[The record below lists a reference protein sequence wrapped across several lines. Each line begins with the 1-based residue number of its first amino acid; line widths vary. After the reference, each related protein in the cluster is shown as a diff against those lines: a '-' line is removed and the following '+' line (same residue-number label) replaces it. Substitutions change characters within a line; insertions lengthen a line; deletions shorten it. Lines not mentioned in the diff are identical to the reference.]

1 MASAHQIAAA
11 TGPSKRNATAMVDGP
26 PKFDLDTY
34 IANYEGRTRYAR
46 LALIG
51 SHSTYLA
58 LEASRAAVLEAK
70 RGKDVKRYVQA
81 VERLAALAPDDPEAE
96 PDRSW
101 VETTTKESEAAAE
114 RMEAELKRYKNNLI
128 KESIRM
134 GNEDLGLHYQ
144 GTGDLQ
150 RSFQSLHRMRDYCTS
165 PKHLADMAMK
175 VILVAI
181 EDKNWMAVQSQV
193 HKVRGHALKSDDDSK
208 LQPRLHAALGL
219 AQMCSGN
226 YREAALSFLRVDSSL
241 GTSFNEVLTAND
253 VAVYGGL
260 CALATMHRTELPQK
274 VLDNASFRAHLE
286 LEPHVRRAISFF
298 CGSKFSHCL
307 AVLSAHRTD
316 FMLDLHLRGQVGQ
329 LLGLIRSK
337 SIIGSFVPYQSVSL
351 ASMAQAFVTTE
362 PEMEDELVEMIRQ
375 GSLKARID
383 SQNGLLIS
391 QEFHPREQVQDEVLT
406 MAKRYEQMARL
417 RLMILN
423 IASAGLE
430 VKHGKASCQSSSH
443 MQQSHMQHHRPPTGG
458 GTGMEEG

>member
-1 MASAHQIAAA
+1 
-11 TGPSKRNATAMVDGP
+11 
-26 PKFDLDTY
+26 
-34 IANYEGRTRYAR
+34 
-46 LALIG
+46 
-51 SHSTYLA
+51 
-58 LEASRAAVLEAK
+58 
-70 RGKDVKRYVQA
+70 
-81 VERLAALAPDDPEAE
+81 
-96 PDRSW
+96 
-101 VETTTKESEAAAE
+101 
-114 RMEAELKRYKNNLI
+114 
-128 KESIRM
+128 M
-134 GNEDLGLHYQ
+134 GNEDLGLHYHA
-144 GTGDLQ
+144 TGELQ
-150 RSFQSLHRMRDYCTS
+150 RSFQTLHRMRDYCTS

-175 VILVAI
+175 IILVAI

-193 HKVRGHALKSDDDSK
+193 HKVRGHALKGEDDTK
-208 LQPRLHAALGL
+208 LQSRLHAALGL
-219 AQMCSGN
+219 AQMCSGI

-241 GTSFNEVLTAND
+241 GTSFNEVVTAND

-286 LEPHVRRAISFF
+286 LEPHIRRAISFF
-298 CGSKFSHCL
+298 CGSKFSQCL

-337 SIIGSFVPYQSVSL
+337 SIIGSFVPYRSVSL

-362 PEMEDELVEMIRQ
+362 SEMEDELVEMIRH

-383 SQNGLLIS
+383 AQNRLLIS
-391 QEFHPREQVQDEVLT
+391 QEFHPREQLQDEVLA

-430 VKHGKASCQSSSH
+430 VKPGKASSQPSSH
-443 MQQSHMQHHRPPTGG
+443 LQQSHMQHYRPPTGG
-458 GTGMEEG
+458 GTGIDEG

>member
-1 MASAHQIAAA
+1 
-11 TGPSKRNATAMVDGP
+11 
-26 PKFDLDTY
+26 
-34 IANYEGRTRYAR
+34 
-46 LALIG
+46 
-51 SHSTYLA
+51 
-58 LEASRAAVLEAK
+58 
-70 RGKDVKRYVQA
+70 
-81 VERLAALAPDDPEAE
+81 
-96 PDRSW
+96 
-101 VETTTKESEAAAE
+101 
-114 RMEAELKRYKNNLI
+114 
-128 KESIRM
+128 M
-134 GNEDLGLHYQ
+134 GNEDLGLHYHA
-144 GTGDLQ
+144 TGELQ
-150 RSFQSLHRMRDYCTS
+150 RSFQTLHRMRDYCTS

-175 VILVAI
+175 IILVAI

-193 HKVRGHALKSDDDSK
+193 HKVRGHALKGEDDTK
-208 LQPRLHAALGL
+208 LQSRLHAALGL
-219 AQMCSGN
+219 AQMCSGI

-241 GTSFNEVLTAND
+241 GTSFNEVVTAND

-286 LEPHVRRAISFF
+286 LEPHIRRAISFF
-298 CGSKFSHCL
+298 CGSKFSQCL

-337 SIIGSFVPYQSVSL
+337 SIIGSFVPYRSVSL

-362 PEMEDELVEMIRQ
+362 SEMEDELVEMIRH

-383 SQNGLLIS
+383 AQNRVRHFRRGSLFFFSSMFSILSLFSPCPFLFLSSAKRTPLPLPSITPSIASSIKSKAHTLFPQLLIS
-391 QEFHPREQVQDEVLT
+391 QEFHPREQLQDEVLA

-430 VKHGKASCQSSSH
+430 VKPGKASSQPSSH
-443 MQQSHMQHHRPPTGG
+443 LQQSHMQHYRPPTGG
-458 GTGMEEG
+458 GTGIDEG